1 MSAPLLAA
9 RVRPSR
15 QRGSILVTVAVGLSV
30 MVALLGAVD
39 LGLLYYYKREYQK
52 AADLAAL
59 AGSRQLSVGCTE
71 AAAAGIDNAN
81 ANLSEHAHDTPVIQP
96 GVWKTTTDPRFVAG
110 CTGDQN
116 AVRALIF
123 GSVPTI
129 FLGTRNISAEA
140 IARAL
145 EPVAQLR
152 IRSTVADLDEGLLN
166 DVTGSLLGGAV
177 SLSLASWEGLLGT
190 DINLLSYLDAL
201 ALELGVDAGNYDQVL
216 GTDVTLGQLLGVAA
230 DVLNDGGGTGDV
242 GAAVGGLDQL
252 SVLSL
257 PAFSPLLQLGDLLN
271 IQSGTDA
278 AGLDTGLNVLD
289 LVQGSVQLASS
300 QCAACI
306 ALPIDL
312 PGVAGVQVRTQI
324 VEPPQLSAIG
334 RPELARADQLGP
346 DRIFVRTA
354 QARTLVSIELPV
366 VGALL
371 DTVQALLNNPLLSG
385 ITSTVNNLLTLNLA
399 GLLSDLLCIVG
410 CTQESDVVDV
420 KVLASPRIDVYLEV
434 GGGEAYVDDYSC
446 GANKSLAVPTR
457 TAAADI
463 RIGSMGT
470 SAADAAAKVFARP
483 STTPV
488 VAPVGLLDIG
498 SYHARKQCILAIC
511 NTTWR
516 TSTGTW
522 VSNANKVA
530 QAERTAFAGGGIGI
544 KAVVPVAGTNGTEN
558 YSDPPAGDLPDMGLP
573 PSWHGVSSTEIV
585 DSLSDTLTGLEL
597 QFYQPTNGN
606 ILGGVLS
613 LVGSVANTLVST
625 LSGIIDAALGPL
637 LDPLVDFLVSSL
649 GLGIN
654 QVDVGANL
662 SCEGGGGTL
671 VE

>member
-334 RPELARADQLGP
+334 RPELARADPLGP

-371 DTVQALLNNPLLSG
+371 DTVQALLNSSLLSG
-385 ITSTVNNLLTLNLA
+385 LSGTVNS
-399 GLLSDLLCIVG
+399 LLSLDLVG
-410 CTQESDVVDV
+410 VVSSLSCVLACDFQKDVVDV
-420 KVLASPRIDVYLEV
+420 RVLPSPRIDVYIEL
-434 GGGEAYVDDYSC
+434 GEGQAHVTDYSC
-446 GANKSLAVPTR
+446 DEGKSLEVPTQ

-463 RIGSMGT
+463 RIGSLGT
-470 SAADAAAKVFARP
+470 SSADAAAKVFAKP
-483 STTPV
+483 STTPQV
-488 VAPVGLLDIG
+488 DPVGLLDIG
-498 SYHARKQCILAIC
+498 SYRARYRCTLLLIC
-511 NTTWR
+511 NTTWL
-516 TSTGTW
+516 SPTGTW
-522 VSNANKVA
+522 VPNQANA
-530 QAERTAFAGGGIGI
+530 QRTAFSGGGIGI
-544 KAVVPVAGTNGTEN
+544 KAIVPVAGTSGTED
-558 YSDPPAGDLPDMGLP
+558 YSDPPSGDLPDLGEE
-573 PSWHGVSSTEIV
+573 PSWHDVSSTQIV
-585 DSLSDTLTGLEL
+585 DSLSDALTDLEL
-597 QFYQPTNGN
+597 QFYEPSNGN
-606 ILGGVLS
+606 LLGGVLS
-613 LVGSVANTLVST
+613 LVGATANTLVDT

-637 LDPLVDFLVSSL
+637 LDPLVDFLVSGL